1 MKFFMLEGYKSM
13 TEFHVLMYGKI
24 DDSNGGYHHPTHNM
38 TGVISKD
45 GKTIEL
51 TEEEIKKVVHAFGG
65 NFRG

>member
-1 MKFFMLEGYKSM
+1 M